1 MDKHP
6 VPEQA
11 VCCFCGEALPL
22 RNAPLL
28 VLYTRIGS
36 DDNQNLFTHA
46 NCLRDRVIDEVI
58 LITELE
64 DD

>member
-1 MDKHP
+1 MY
-6 VPEQA
+6 EQA
-11 VCCFCGEALPL
+11 VCCFCGEALPFL
-22 RNAPLL
+22 NAPML

-36 DDNQNLFTHA
+36 DSNQSLFTHA
-46 NCLRDRVIDEVI
+46 TCLRDRVIDDVI